1 MLCYRVLW
9 LAVLCIVPPT
19 GHADL
24 YRWLDGEGNVH
35 YTDSLPPSAARQVE
49 RIRLPKSPVGDSDLP
64 YALQQATKNFPVTL
78 FVTDCG
84 QGCTAAREFLVKR
97 GVPHTELDA
106 RDGAVQTELKKVN
119 GGTVEV
125 PVLLVGKQVVRG
137 FDVAQWNGALDTA
150 GYPKTALVKV
160 TPYKPPPAAARPD
173 ATDTPASTEGAESE
187 R

>member
-1 MLCYRVLW
+1 MLGYRILW
-9 LAVLCIVPPT
+9 LAVVSAVPLT
-19 GHADL
+19 GQADL
-24 YRWLDGEGNVH
+24 YRWLDGDGTVH
-35 YTDSLPPSAARQVE
+35 YTDSPPPPAAQQVE
-49 RIRLPKSPVGDSDLP
+49 RIRLPKSPVADSELP
-64 YALQQATKNFPVTL
+64 YTLQQLVKNFPVTL

-84 QGCTAAREFLVKR
+84 QGCTSARELLVKR

-106 RDGAVQTELKKVN
+106 REGNVQTELKKVN

-137 FDVAQWNGALDTA
+137 FDPRQWHGALDAA

-160 TPYKPPPAAARPD
+160 TPYKPPPAAPAPTEAP
-173 ATDTPASTEGAESE
+173 ATGEAAENQ